1 MKKNPDPCNAEAET
15 HMEKQWQG
23 DGTTLS
29 LEEIIIGRC
38 YNYIRVVNPSVGEK
52 NCSQIWEAFRD
63 AFIFKDPCKVL
74 PKDFEPFIRLT
85 VHDVPLN
92 KSLFWENS
100 QLLVGRYADNTK
112 RMMPLDGTLMG
123 WLAQGLAWCGHPGG
137 TGMNYKSC
145 PTTDECEHNPAES
158 FWRIASEAYAKLAAG
173 VIHVMLNGSVS
184 DGAYPVN
191 GPASS
196 PQSTPDID
204 ILPAQTPQPSSD
216 SCDPVPNPSGSTNAI
231 SKADIFQILQSLQ
244 TTVASLDHHLCSLE
258 NHHKSFP
265 QPLHS
270 FESHPV
276 FLSSSAAAIQS
287 STPAQFP
294 VFSSIPS
301 TSTGALHSFN
311 LLTAACSSEFPIPA
325 TPLLHLTLVS
335 SQLHG

>member
-1 MKKNPDPCNAEAET
+1 MASLARARSRFTRRSLFLVEPLTGCPKMRRNAEAET
-15 HMEKQWQG
+15 HVEKQWQG

-74 PKDFEPFIRLT
+74 PKDYEPFIRLT

-145 PTTDECEHNPAES
+145 PTTDECEHNPVES

-191 GPASS
+191 GFFAKFELTNLIKDNILNI
-196 PQSTPDID
+196 QIWVMDEIEGPDNESCGSKTIKLLETTLQED
-204 ILPAQTPQPSSD
+204 GFQYTCTDNYKPVRLLQCVDFPTHHDCLCAQ
-216 SCDPVPNPSGSTNAI
+216 
-231 SKADIFQILQSLQ
+231 
-244 TTVASLDHHLCSLE
+244 
-258 NHHKSFP
+258 
-265 QPLHS
+265 
-270 FESHPV
+270 
-276 FLSSSAAAIQS
+276 
-287 STPAQFP
+287 
-294 VFSSIPS
+294 
-301 TSTGALHSFN
+301 
-311 LLTAACSSEFPIPA
+311 
-325 TPLLHLTLVS
+325 
-335 SQLHG
+335 